1 MDRMEELLAEMPA
14 VKKEKNLEM
23 LFLAVVNIVE
33 LRSQLILCGP
43 GECALAQDAFG
54 GALSQQNKVMD
65 LGKRVSRK
73 KDFVPAISK
82 SVKGGWTKPKGLKRG
97 PSYGA
102 DIGMLSIDPSDPHGR
117 ITRAPSTDA
126 PPPPSPSAAAALSPT
141 VPEEKA

>member
-1 MDRMEELLAEMPA
+1 MEELLAEMPA
-14 VKKEKNLEM
+14 VKKEKKLEM

-54 GALSQQNKVMD
+54 GALSSHNKVMD

-82 SVKGGWTKPKGLKRG
+82 SVKGGWSKPKGLVRG

-102 DIGMLSIDPSDPHGR
+102 DIGTLMVDPSDPHGR
-117 ITRAPSTDA
+117 ITRAPSVDV
-126 PPPPSPSAAAALSPT
+126 PPPPAAPAASELPPT